1 MQGGGQRSGQQY
13 TKDGHLRRRRS
24 AFRQQSWTLRRA
36 MMSLPGQRQRALDR
50 IGQTIVAED
59 PGLGLRFAFFTRLT
73 RHEAMPGTERVP
85 RRLQRDLRR
94 AIVLPL
100 VVISLLALLAA
111 SGLIPSRSTCAAGT
125 KAAPA
130 MPTASHAA
138 RCQPGRAVNL
148 EQVGMH

>member
-1 MQGGGQRSGQQY
+1 
-13 TKDGHLRRRRS
+13 
-24 AFRQQSWTLRRA
+24 
-36 MMSLPGQRQRALDR
+36 MSLPGRRRRTLNQIAQAL
-50 IGQTIVAED
+50 VAED

-73 RHEAMPGTERVP
+73 RHEAMPGIEQVP
-85 RRLQRDLRR
+85 RRLQRDLCR
-94 AIVLPL
+94 AITLPF
-100 VVISLLALLAA
+100 VVISLLVLLAA

-130 MPTASHAA
+130 MLTASYAA

>member
-1 MQGGGQRSGQQY
+1 
-13 TKDGHLRRRRS
+13 
-24 AFRQQSWTLRRA
+24 
-36 MMSLPGQRQRALDR
+36 MMSLPGRRQRALDR
-50 IGQTIVAED
+50 IGRRLVAED

-73 RHEAMPGTERVP
+73 RHEAMPGIEQVP

-94 AIVLPL
+94 AVVLPL

-111 SGLIPSRSTCAAGT
+111 SGLTPSRSTCAAGT

-130 MPTASHAA
+130 MLTASYAA

>member
-1 MQGGGQRSGQQY
+1 
-13 TKDGHLRRRRS
+13 
-24 AFRQQSWTLRRA
+24 
-36 MMSLPGQRQRALDR
+36 MMSLPGRRQRALDR
-50 IGQTIVAED
+50 IGRRLVAED

-73 RHEAMPGTERVP
+73 RHEAMPGIEQVP

-125 KAAPA
+125 KPAPA
-130 MPTASHAA
+130 MPAASHAA